1 MSQFA
6 RLTDKTTG
14 QHRSVIYFG
23 TRRDNEI
30 ITYYS
35 MPDMH
40 WRCHITV
47 DATVCQTAST
57 ADMAIITDPY
67 ILDRPCVQNHHM
79 ITYTTYRRSMLV
91 GIIIGNRLHAI
102 NQFRTVTIQCKYA
115 WCADNLSLIS
125 TSRPPVSLSTVASTP
140 LPKVLSPSTKMISTF
155 SMKVSFPI
163 S

>member
-23 TRRDNEI
+23 AGRDYEI
-30 ITYYS
+30 ITYHS
-35 MPDMH
+35 MSDMY
-40 WRCHITV
+40 RCCHITV

-79 ITYTTYRRSMLV
+79 ITYTTYREACL
-91 GIIIGNRLHAI
+91 LE
-102 NQFRTVTIQCKYA
+102 
-115 WCADNLSLIS
+115 
-125 TSRPPVSLSTVASTP
+125 
-140 LPKVLSPSTKMISTF
+140 
-155 SMKVSFPI
+155 
-163 S
+163 

>member
-1 MSQFA
+1 MSRFA

-23 TRRDNEI
+23 TGRDNEI
-30 ITYYS
+30 ITYHS
-35 MPDMH
+35 MSDMYR
-40 WRCHITV
+40 RCHITV

-57 ADMAIITDPY
+57 ANMAIITDPY

-102 NQFRTVTIQCKYA
+102 NQFRTVTIQCKYV
-115 WCADNLSLIS
+115 CLVCRQFIIDQHF
-125 TSRPPVSLSTVASTP
+125 TSARFIEHCRFHPI
-140 LPKVLSPSTKMISTF
+140 TKGA
-155 SMKVSFPI
+155 
-163 S
+163 